1 MDEHTLSDKKIL
13 IVDDIKENIDVLGEV
28 LSQYKRT
35 VALNGERA
43 LKIATEKKP
52 DIILLDVM
60 MPEMDGFEVCRRL
73 KADDT
78 TKDIPVIFVTA
89 KNQIED
95 EVRGLELG
103 AVDFISKPISP
114 PVVLAR
120 IKNHLELQE
129 SRRKITQKNDEL
141 KATLNDLHNT
151 QNQLIHSEKMA
162 ALGQLIAGVAHEIN
176 TPLGAISSSNKMM
189 SYDLDFII
197 FEMPKIC
204 KNMTDEMNNM
214 LFTLLEIDS
223 NKTDTLSSKDER
235 KIKKE
240 LVSQLDSKGIKNSND
255 IAENLIKIGV
265 YELSGK
271 VKEFIVD
278 TAFFNV
284 LNIASKISAIR
295 YSNKIIAMAI
305 DKVSKIVFSLK
316 NFSRFDSEGK
326 SELCDIHESIDAVLM
341 LYGHSLSHGIEV
353 IKNYNMSQLVSV
365 VKDQINQVWTNLIHN
380 AIQAMDGQGKI
391 TIKTYVEDQYAV
403 VSIRDEGKGIPP
415 EIRDKIFNAFFTT
428 KPPGEGTGLGLDIVS
443 RIINNH
449 KGKIEFESEV
459 GVGTEFKVYIP
470 LVV

>member
-1 MDEHTLSDKKIL
+1 
-13 IVDDIKENIDVLGEV
+13 
-28 LSQYKRT
+28 
-35 VALNGERA
+35 
-43 LKIATEKKP
+43 
-52 DIILLDVM
+52 
-60 MPEMDGFEVCRRL
+60 
-73 KADDT
+73 
-78 TKDIPVIFVTA
+78 
-89 KNQIED
+89 
-95 EVRGLELG
+95 
-103 AVDFISKPISP
+103 
-114 PVVLAR
+114 
-120 IKNHLELQE
+120 
-129 SRRKITQKNDEL
+129 
-141 KATLNDLHNT
+141 
-151 QNQLIHSEKMA
+151 
-162 ALGQLIAGVAHEIN
+162 
-176 TPLGAISSSNKMM
+176 
-189 SYDLDFII
+189 
-197 FEMPKIC
+197 
-204 KNMTDEMNNM
+204 
-214 LFTLLEIDS
+214 
-223 NKTDTLSSKDER
+223 
-235 KIKKE
+235 
-240 LVSQLDSKGIKNSND
+240 
-255 IAENLIKIGV
+255 LIKIGI

-271 VKEFIVD
+271 VKEFIND
-278 TAFFNV
+278 PAFFNV

-295 YSNKIIAMAI
+295 YSNKIIATAI

-353 IKNYNMSQLVSV
+353 IKDYNMSQLVSV

-428 KPPGEGTGLGLDIVS
+428 KPPGEGTGLGLDIVN